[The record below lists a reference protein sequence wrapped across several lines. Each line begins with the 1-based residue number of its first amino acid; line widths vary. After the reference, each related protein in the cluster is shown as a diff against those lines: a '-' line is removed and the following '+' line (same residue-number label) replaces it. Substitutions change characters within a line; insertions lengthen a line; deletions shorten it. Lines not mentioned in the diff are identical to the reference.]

1 MKEMTHNKNI
11 ILGGSVK
18 KTLFVVAIA
27 SMLLFSL
34 ASSAFAVNHAGQQR
48 LGAASA
54 YTTAAGNPL
63 PLTGGQSAPVG
74 GGSAPIV
81 AGAGTYTYQDWSTG
95 YAGNALDNSPH
106 GLYTTSTTKCVVC
119 HAIHYAAP
127 GGATVASGL
136 QTADTL
142 LRMKASQACG
152 YCHATTGTSV
162 NGRPVYDG
170 NISAGSGGSANTGH
184 AIGTN
189 CNECHTNVHAAGAD
203 NSVASLAGYLLKNQT
218 TTALNGTVS
227 TNMIGA
233 IGSVD
238 ALAVTQGFTSGD
250 ALGGTPAVYGNTN
263 TTTLKEQAVGVFCAE
278 CHNGA
283 YATVGAGATTNIAGA
298 NVAGAAYSGHRIAA
312 AATSNWNATGTGAAG
327 AMSSSA
333 FTGTIAWA
341 AATNCKSCHDS
352 TDTYGNVAF
361 PHSWGG
367 TKMWL
372 MTAAN
377 AAGPKTALPYG
388 TAVGSGYSVGNTQP
402 QLTDGV
408 CLKCHVASGN
418 TAGVGI
424 NF

>member
-1 MKEMTHNKNI
+1 
-11 ILGGSVK
+11 
-18 KTLFVVAIA
+18 
-27 SMLLFSL
+27 
-34 ASSAFAVNHAGQQR
+34 
-48 LGAASA
+48 
-54 YTTAAGNPL
+54 
-63 PLTGGQSAPVG
+63 
-74 GGSAPIV
+74 
-81 AGAGTYTYQDWSTG
+81 
-95 YAGNALDNSPH
+95 
-106 GLYTTSTTKCVVC
+106 
-119 HAIHYAAP
+119 
-127 GGATVASGL
+127 
-136 QTADTL
+136 
-142 LRMKASQACG
+142 MKASQACG

-189 CNECHTNVHAAGAD
+189 CNECHTNVHGANAD
-203 NSVASLAGYLLKNQT
+203 DSVASLAGFLLKNQT
-218 TTALNGTVS
+218 NTVGAGAVVT

-233 IGSVD
+233 INVID
-238 ALAVTQGFTSGD
+238 TNAVAQGFTSGD
-250 ALGGTPAVYGNTN
+250 ALGGTPAVYSGTN
-263 TTTLKEQAVGVFCAE
+263 NTTLKEQAVGVFCAE

-283 YATVGAGATTNIAGA
+283 YATVGAGATTNIAGSSA
-298 NVAGAAYSGHRIAA
+298 TVAYSGHRIAA

-341 AATNCKSCHDS
+341 AATNCKSCHDA
-352 TDTYGNVAF
+352 TDTYGNVGF

-372 MTAAN
+372 MSAAN
-377 AAGPKTALPYG
+377 AGGPKTALAYG
-388 TAVGSGYSVGNTQP
+388 TAVGSGYSVGNSQP

-424 NF
+424 TF